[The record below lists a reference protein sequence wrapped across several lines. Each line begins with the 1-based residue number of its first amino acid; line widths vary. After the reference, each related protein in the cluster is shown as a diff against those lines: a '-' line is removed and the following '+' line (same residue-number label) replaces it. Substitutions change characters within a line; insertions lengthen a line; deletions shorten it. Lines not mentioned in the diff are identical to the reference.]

1 MAGVGHAARN
11 FTPKQGQ
18 YLAFIH
24 LYTRL
29 HRQPPAETDMQ
40 EFFRVSPPSVHQM
53 VLTLERAGFI
63 RRQPRVARSIEVLV
77 DPKHLPEL
85 L

>member
-1 MAGVGHAARN
+1 
-11 FTPKQGQ
+11 
-18 YLAFIH
+18 
-24 LYTRL
+24 
-29 HRQPPAETDMQ
+29 MQ

-63 RRQPRVARSIEVLV
+63 RWQPRVARSIEVLV
-77 DPKHLPEL
+77 DPKHPPEL

>member
-1 MAGVGHAARN
+1 MGEVSRSAKT
-11 FTPKQGQ
+11 FTPKQS
-18 YLAFIH
+18 LAAFIH
-24 LYTRL
+24 AYTRL
-29 HRQPPAETDMQ
+29 HRRPPAENDIQ
-40 EFFRVSPPSVHQM
+40 QYFRVRPPSVHQM
-53 VLTLERAGFI
+53 MVTLEQAGFI